1 MRSMG
6 RGGFLKTLM
15 IADADKPV
23 LSKADGSKACPEQ
36 SRWVEG
42 MESLSLLTKE
52 PSEKELSLILK
63 DAYSLKGLNLES
75 AALLLAIKDARLLKM
90 LFKAA
95 GEIKEKVF
103 GKRIVLFAPLYL
115 SNLCVNGCLYCG
127 FRSANKDVPRKAL
140 STEEVVREA
149 AALEGMGFKRI
160 LLVTGE
166 DP

>member
-1 MRSMG
+1 MH
-6 RGGFLKTLM
+6 
-15 IADADKPV
+15 IDAHKI
-23 LSKADGSKACPEQ
+23 
-36 SRWVEG
+36 
-42 MESLSLLTKE
+42 ESLSLLTRE

-63 DAYSLKGLNLES
+63 DAARLKGLGLES

-115 SNLCVNGCLYCG
+115 SNFCVNGCLYCG

-140 STEEVVREA
+140 STEEVVKEA
-149 AALEGMGFKRI
+149 ARARSNGL
-160 LLVTGE
+160 
-166 DP
+166 